1 LGIIVAHDKHLE
13 KTALHIHRTTTLHYQ
28 PRPPTIPAPNKHQTD
43 SHTLLFYFY
52 IQENKTR
59 SSSVLARNQRERCR
73 PGILGSSARDGAGL
87 RRGARRPSPGPG
99 PRAAA
104 AEAGADDR
112 PSGRPRI
119 QCGPRLAARLPT
131 PPPRP
136 HHFRSFCVSPLGVP
150 AYLGRVLRGPSWR
163 VREVTTAL
171 SGPRHDTPPSPKAS
185 PVESESHS
193 RRKSHGTASVRAATA
208 RRGRRRSPEEATPR
222 ARDFA

>member
-1 LGIIVAHDKHLE
+1 MINIWKKPHCTYTGPPRYTTNQGHQLS
-13 KTALHIHRTTTLHYQ
+13 LHRINTRQIPTRCFFIFTYRKIKPDHR
-28 PRPPTIPAPNKHQTD
+28 P
-43 SHTLLFYFY
+43 
-52 IQENKTR
+52 
-59 SSSVLARNQRERCR
+59 SSPETKGKGVDRA
-73 PGILGSSARDGAGL
+73 SARDGAGL

-131 PPPRP
+131 PPPLPLLLRFAPRSSRLSRP
-136 HHFRSFCVSPLGVP
+136 RPPGAFLARTRSHHS
-150 AYLGRVLRGPSWR
+150 A
-163 VREVTTAL
+163 VRATT
-171 SGPRHDTPPSPKAS
+171 RHPPSPKAS

-208 RRGRRRSPEEATPR
+208 RKGRRRSPEEATP
-222 ARDFA
+222 